1 MGLGRHCG
9 AVTIASCVF
18 PVGGYCCAKVFSELR
33 GALIGVVVEVVGGPD
48 WVAAGLVLT
57 AQTESIDSEV
67 IGVGSVLTAEVEVE
81 QGGREVR
88 LRVDVDGAR
97 ALEVA
102 LGMAVDMFAQLP
114 CLLGR
119 QFTHGLLAFTQT
131 QPIHKPLQHPV
142 GLRILLETRAKHVV
156 QFCAVSGSC
165 YISARSTRVYTIM
178 RSCQNRTIANHALRM
193 R

>member
-1 MGLGRHCG
+1 MS
-9 AVTIASCVF
+9 IASCVV
-18 PVGGYCCAKVFSELR
+18 PVGGCCCAKVFSELR
-33 GALIGVVVEVVGGPD
+33 GALIGVVVEVVGG
-48 WVAAGLVLT
+48 VAAGAVLT
-57 AQTESIDSEV
+57 ARTGSIDSEV

-81 QGGREVR
+81 RGGREVR

-131 QPIHKPLQHPV
+131 QPLHKPALLHLQHTISPHQSSITCLAHTHTREV
-142 GLRILLETRAKHVV
+142 RRRLYHLRSERAH
-156 QFCAVSGSC
+156 G
-165 YISARSTRVYTIM
+165 I
-178 RSCQNRTIANHALRM
+178 
-193 R
+193 

>member
-1 MGLGRHCG
+1 MLT
-9 AVTIASCVF
+9 APDYFSACVKLA
-18 PVGGYCCAKVFSELR
+18 GYARL
-33 GALIGVVVEVVGGPD
+33 GPD

-119 QFTHGLLAFTQT
+119 QFTHGL
-131 QPIHKPLQHPV
+131 
-142 GLRILLETRAKHVV
+142 
-156 QFCAVSGSC
+156 
-165 YISARSTRVYTIM
+165 
-178 RSCQNRTIANHALRM
+178 
-193 R
+193 